1 MDKVAN
7 DRENKSKIGKTEAE
21 AKKKKKK
28 NAEGSREAVTKD
40 YSDPQR
46 EIPMN

>member
-7 DRENKSKIGKTEAE
+7 GRENKSKIGKTEAE
-21 AKKKKKK
+21 AKKKK

>member
-7 DRENKSKIGKTEAE
+7 GRENKSKIGKTEAE
-21 AKKKKKK
+21 AKKKKK